1 MDCIAI
7 IPARFASARFPGKL
21 LASLAGQP
29 LIGHVVESVSR
40 VEGIDA
46 TIVATDDERIAEAAR
61 ECGADVVLSVGE
73 FASGTDRVADAASR
87 YSADILSLIHI

>member
-21 LASLAGQP
+21 LASLAGRP
-29 LIGHVVESVSR
+29 LIKHVVESVSR

-46 TIVATDDERIAEAAR
+46 TIVATDDERIGEAAR
-61 ECGADVVLSVGE
+61 ESGADVVLSAGE
-73 FASGTDRVADAASR
+73 FASGTDRVADAAS
-87 YSADILSLIHI
+87 L